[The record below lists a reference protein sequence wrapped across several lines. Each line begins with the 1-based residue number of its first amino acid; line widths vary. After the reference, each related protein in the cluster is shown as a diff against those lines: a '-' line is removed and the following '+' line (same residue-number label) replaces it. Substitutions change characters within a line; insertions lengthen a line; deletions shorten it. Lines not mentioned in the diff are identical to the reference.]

1 VPTAEIDP
9 GLRREDKGAGDYCKS
24 AIRLPEIAAGV
35 KASRMRRGRKQRKSC
50 FLQWNG
56 PDARI
61 KLLFISTT
69 CAQKSILGGSM
80 EFCHRT
86 TNSSRLINRKT
97 IEFVRD
103 ELPAGWFGHL
113 DINITLAKSYLAWC
127 EDNMG
132 VIVIRNLSLE
142 THRALQAR
150 AARHNRSTEAE
161 ARMILDEAVRP
172 KERVKL
178 GSALAAFGRSV
189 GGLDLDI
196 SRDPTSAKPID
207 LG

>member
-1 VPTAEIDP
+1 MDWPRRPDKTALYFNN
-9 GLRREDKGAGDYCKS
+9 LRTKIVTWRING
-24 AIRLPEIAAGV
+24 ILPP
-35 KASRMRRGRKQRKSC
+35 
-50 FLQWNG
+50 NN
-56 PDARI
+56 
-61 KLLFISTT
+61 
-69 CAQKSILGGSM
+69 
-80 EFCHRT
+80 EFKPPYQ
-86 TNSSRLINRKT
+86 SKK